1 MVNGPLIPGL
11 REFDGPKRQIPRS
24 VWWVSGIIVLA
35 GIGVFV
41 AGVFASA
48 GPLRGLGLVSEGMQP
63 VAFRP
68 TTSEQVVQVALALPP
83 GGLCRQDTVDV
94 STVEDESYVR
104 ISATRTSARS
114 GACAETGSSGDRR
127 WVDVQLASPLGDRT
141 VVASNDSEA
150 LPRDTSAGLG

>member
-1 MVNGPLIPGL
+1 
-11 REFDGPKRQIPRS
+11 
-24 VWWVSGIIVLA
+24 
-35 GIGVFV
+35 
-41 AGVFASA
+41 
-48 GPLRGLGLVSEGMQP
+48 MQP

-104 ISATRTSARS
+104 VSATRTSARS
-114 GACAETGSSGDRR
+114 GACAETGSSGDRM
-127 WVDVQLASPLGDRT
+127 WVDVQLAAPLGERS
-141 VVASNDSEA
+141 VVASNDSEI